1 MNLADRILAYRKSKG
16 LSQEEL
22 AEVLNVSRQT
32 ISKWETG
39 QSQPDLDKLLPLSEL
54 FEISADELL
63 GKEIVKTTTQKK
75 SLTKKQKLYLCMLLY
90 LVAILAMP
98 LLNLFQ
104 LANQLISMIVVFLL
118 AVPTCLI
125 IYLLFIHN

>member
-1 MNLADRILAYRKSKG
+1 MNLADRILAYRKAKG

-39 QSQPDLDKLLPLSEL
+39 QSQPDLDKLLPLCEL

-63 GKEIVKTTTQKK
+63 GKEIVKNATQKK
-75 SLTKKQKLYLCMLLY
+75 SLTKKQKLFFCMLLY
-90 LVAILAMP
+90 LLAILAMP

-104 LANQLISMIVVFLL
+104 LANQLISMIVLCLL
-118 AVPTCLI
+118 AIPTCLI

>member
-1 MNLADRILAYRKSKG
+1 MNLADRILAYRKAKG
-16 LSQEEL
+16 LSQEKL

-39 QSQPDLDKLLPLSEL
+39 QSQPDLDKLLPLCEL

-63 GKEIVKTTTQKK
+63 GKEMVKNTTTKK
-75 SLTKKQKLYLCMLLY
+75 SLTKKQKLFFCMLLY

-104 LANQLISMIVVFLL
+104 LANQLISTIIVFLL
-118 AVPTCLI
+118 AIPTCLI

>member
-39 QSQPDLDKLLPLSEL
+39 QSQPDLDKLLPLCEL

>member
-1 MNLADRILAYRKSKG
+1 MNLADRILAYRKAKG

-39 QSQPDLDKLLPLSEL
+39 QSQPDLDKLLPLCEL

-63 GKEIVKTTTQKK
+63 GKEIVKNTTQKK
-75 SLTKKQKLYLCMLLY
+75 SLTKKQKLFFCMLLY

-104 LANQLISMIVVFLL
+104 LANQLISMIIVFLL
-118 AVPTCLI
+118 AIPTCLI

>member
-1 MNLADRILAYRKSKG
+1 MNLADRILAYRKAKG

-39 QSQPDLDKLLPLSEL
+39 QSQPDLDKLLPLCEL

-63 GKEIVKTTTQKK
+63 GKEIVKNTTQKK
-75 SLTKKQKLYLCMLLY
+75 SLTKKQKLFFCMLLY

-104 LANQLISMIVVFLL
+104 LANQLISMIILCLL
-118 AVPTCLI
+118 AIPTCLI

>member
-1 MNLADRILAYRKSKG
+1 MNLADRILAYRKAKG

-39 QSQPDLDKLLPLSEL
+39 QSQPDLDKLLPLCEL

-63 GKEIVKTTTQKK
+63 GKEIVKNTTQKK
-75 SLTKKQKLYLCMLLY
+75 SLTKKQKLFFCMLLY

-98 LLNLFQ
+98 LLNLLQ
-104 LANQLISMIVVFLL
+104 LANQLISMIILCLL
-118 AVPTCLI
+118 AIPTCLI

>member
-39 QSQPDLDKLLPLSEL
+39 QSQPDLDKLLPLCEL

-125 IYLLFIHN
+125 IYILFIHN

>member
-1 MNLADRILAYRKSKG
+1 MNLADRILAYRKAKG

-39 QSQPDLDKLLPLSEL
+39 QSQPDLDKLLPLCEL
-54 FEISADELL
+54 FEISSDELL
-63 GKEIVKTTTQKK
+63 GKEIVKNTTQKK
-75 SLTKKQKLYLCMLLY
+75 SLTKKQKLFFCMLLY

-104 LANQLISMIVVFLL
+104 LANQLISMIIVFLL
-118 AVPTCLI
+118 AIPTCLI